1 MFCQKQDALRDA
13 AGHNL
18 SRGGAMR
25 TNLLALAVASALM
38 LTQASVYAVEP
49 VDPAAAPQVV
59 PSASVS
65 APDSAEPTEATSDAA
80 RADTATAVAEVA
92 VSAAATEGA
101 ASAAPTEVTT
111 DVDAATAAGAVG
123 AAEAGTGLFADAV
136 PQFEDPQPPAG
147 DKVEPLP
154 QGLVFLMAEA
164 QRGSVDAQVL
174 LARSLEVG
182 PQKDLKAAFHWWQQA
197 AIAHD
202 PRAEL
207 ELSHYFAQGRVVDQ
221 DLKQSLYWLERSAL
235 GGNASAQLL
244 LAMNYKA
251 GQCCPQNAQLAAY
264 WFEQAA
270 VSGSGV
276 AQAQI
281 AYCYER
287 GIGVP
292 VDRQKAFYWHQ
303 FAGTHCGPSLKRGV
317 RRQL

>member
-49 VDPAAAPQVV
+49 VDPAAA
-59 PSASVS
+59 A
-65 APDSAEPTEATSDAA
+65 PTEASSDAVST
-80 RADTATAVAEVA
+80 DTATAAVAASVVTTEACSDA
-92 VSAAATEGA
+92 VSADTVTAAVAASVAATEVSTDVDAANAAGA
-101 ASAAPTEVTT
+101 ASAAEARTE
-111 DVDAATAAGAVG
+111 
-123 AAEAGTGLFADAV
+123 LFADAV
-136 PQFEDPQPPAG
+136 PQFEDPLPPAG

-207 ELSHYFAQGRVVDQ
+207 ELSHYFAQSARPWVVTRPRNC
-221 DLKQSLYWLERSAL
+221 SW
-235 GGNASAQLL
+235 
-244 LAMNYKA
+244 
-251 GQCCPQNAQLAAY
+251 P
-264 WFEQAA
+264 
-270 VSGSGV
+270 
-276 AQAQI
+276 
-281 AYCYER
+281 
-287 GIGVP
+287 
-292 VDRQKAFYWHQ
+292 
-303 FAGTHCGPSLKRGV
+303 
-317 RRQL
+317 